1 MAFQAT
7 GSPHSSQVIK
17 SPFSPVVGKNN
28 SRIKVDEMGNG
39 SNAMGIMTCS
49 TGRSLLNNVLP
60 VFGETLITQ
69 QGTAI
74 VTFIA
79 ECIRLCILRG

>member
-7 GSPHSSQVIK
+7 GSPHSSQINK
-17 SPFSPVVGKNN
+17 TPFSPVVGKND
-28 SRIKVDEMGNG
+28 SRIKVDEMGDG
-39 SNAMGIMTCS
+39 SDAMGIMTCS

-60 VFGETLITQ
+60 VFGKTLITQ
-69 QGTAI
+69 KRTAI

-79 ECIRLCILRG
+79 ERIGLCIL